1 MDTIVRFSV
10 SIEGDLLDEFDRYCK
25 EHHFATR
32 SEAIRQIFRET
43 LTAEAWESDNEETA
57 ATLTIVYDHH
67 RTNLADSL
75 LHLQHEHT
83 DLVVATTHVHL
94 DHHTCLEVIILR
106 GKAGKLRQIASQLK
120 GLKGIRQGQL
130 VLANAKATP

>member
-1 MDTIVRFSV
+1 MENIVRFSV
-10 SIEGDLLDEFDRYCK
+10 SIEEELLEQFDAYCK
-25 EHHFATR
+25 ENHFATR
-32 SEAIRQIFRET
+32 SEAIRQIFREK
-43 LTAEAWESDNEETA
+43 LTAEAWESDDHETA

-83 DLVVATTHVHL
+83 NLVVATTHVHL
-94 DHHTCLEVIILR
+94 DHDNCLEVIILR
-106 GKAGKLRQIASQLK
+106 GKAGELREIAAKLK

>member
-1 MDTIVRFSV
+1 MDNIVRFSV
-10 SIEGDLLDEFDRYCK
+10 SIEGELLEQFDAYCT
-25 EHHFATR
+25 ENHFATR
-32 SEAIRQIFRET
+32 SEAIRQIFREK
-43 LTAEAWESDNEETA
+43 LTAEAWESDDHETA

-67 RTNLADSL
+67 RPNLADSL

-83 DLVVATTHVHL
+83 NLVVATTHVHL
-94 DHHTCLEVIILR
+94 DHDNCLEVIILR
-106 GKAGKLRQIASQLK
+106 GKAGELREIAAQLK

>member
-1 MDTIVRFSV
+1 MENIVRFSV
-10 SIEGDLLDEFDRYCK
+10 SIEEELLEQFDSYCK
-25 EHHFATR
+25 ENHFATR
-32 SEAIRQIFRET
+32 SEAIRQIFREK
-43 LTAEAWESDNEETA
+43 LTAEAWESDDHETA

-94 DHHTCLEVIILR
+94 DHDNCLEVIILR
-106 GKAGKLRQIASQLK
+106 GKAGELREIAAKLK